1 MVPTSPNQK
10 FQIELKFN
18 KNKKEM
24 NHIEKI
30 SVITG
35 VTPKTGWQ
43 HQQWY
48 QRNSAEQQAVSQ
60 MTACLHQEDTLTGAL
75 FIQSFI

>member
-43 HQQWY
+43 HQQ
-48 QRNSAEQQAVSQ
+48 
-60 MTACLHQEDTLTGAL
+60 
-75 FIQSFI
+75 